1 MIARGSTAGLSG
13 GLRLRF
19 RTLSIF
25 LGFFVMGFVDAVGTL
40 VGFAQKQFHLSGAQ
54 AGLLPFFGFI
64 AFALFSVPAGV
75 VADRKGKKFLLV
87 ASLAVVLAGQLI
99 PSFSVA
105 RYSLLLGAIFL
116 IGVGMA
122 ALQVAGNPIMRD
134 VSAPGRYARNLT
146 FAQFIKSL
154 GSISGPYLT
163 AQLIVLG
170 FAWYHVFPVFAAVT
184 VLTLLLVAALPV
196 TETHGDEVPASV
208 GSSFALLA
216 EPPVAL
222 AVLGIFLY
230 VGAEVGLNSWLAT
243 LLARDFGMDLGS
255 SATRLGPGLFFIAL
269 AAGRLLGSGVLSF
282 MGARRFF
289 LVSAL
294 MGLAGLGALLFGS
307 RPLALAGIACC
318 GLGFANIW
326 PLIFSLT
333 VESRPERSGA
343 LSGLMCMAIFG
354 GAVMPALMGLVADH
368 TGVRLAFLVP
378 LAAFVYLTLLA
389 LGSRGAT
396 TPRPATAA
404 TTATTPT
411 PTSPA
416 APPPAASARARA

>member
-1 MIARGSTAGLSG
+1 
-13 GLRLRF
+13 LRF
-19 RTLSIF
+19 RTLPIF

-40 VGFAQKQFHLSGAQ
+40 VGFAEKQFHLTGAQ

-75 VADRKGKKFLLV
+75 LADRRGKKFLMV
-87 ASLAVVLAGQLI
+87 ASLAVVLAGQAI
-99 PSFSVA
+99 PSLSVG
-105 RYSLLLGAIFL
+105 RYGLLLGAIFL

-163 AQLIVLG
+163 AQVIALG
-170 FAWYHVFPVFAAVT
+170 FAWYRVFPVFAAVT
-184 VLTLLLVAALPV
+184 LVTLLLVAALPV
-196 TETHGDEVPASV
+196 ATGEDARGDARGDDVRASV

-230 VGAEVGLNSWLAT
+230 VGAEVGLNSWLAS
-243 LLARDFGMDLGS
+243 LLAGSFGMDLAS

-294 MGLAGLGALLFGS
+294 LGLGGLALLLLGS

-318 GLGFANIW
+318 GLGFANVW
-326 PLIFSLT
+326 PLVFSLT

-343 LSGLMCMAIFG
+343 LSGLMCMAIAG
-354 GAVMPALMGLVADH
+354 GALMPPLMGLVADRA
-368 TGVRLAFLVP
+368 GVRLAFLVP
-378 LAAFVYLTLLA
+378 LAAFVYLSLLA
-389 LGSRGAT
+389 LGGLR
-396 TPRPATAA
+396 TAA
-404 TTATTPT
+404 DPPPPGLA
-411 PTSPA
+411 PA
-416 APPPAASARARA
+416 APRSPRQPAPAAASARGQGPGQGPG

>member
-1 MIARGSTAGLSG
+1 M
-13 GLRLRF
+13 RF
-19 RTLSIF
+19 RTLPIF

-40 VGFAQKQFHLSGAQ
+40 VGFAEKEFHLSGAQ

-75 VADRKGKKFLLV
+75 VADRRGKKLLLA

-99 PSFSVA
+99 PTFTVA
-105 RYSLLLGAIFL
+105 RYELLLGAIFL

-163 AQLIVLG
+163 AQLIALG

-184 VLTLLLVAALPV
+184 LLTLLLVAALPV
-196 TETHGDEVPASV
+196 PETRGDMVPASV

-243 LLARDFGMDLGS
+243 LLARDFGMDLGT

-294 MGLAGLGALLFGS
+294 LGAAGLGLLFLGS
-307 RPLALAGIACC
+307 RPAALAGIACC

-326 PLIFSLT
+326 PLVFSLT

-368 TGVRLAFLVP
+368 AGVRLAFLVP
-378 LAAFVYLTLLA
+378 LAAFAYLTLLA
-389 LGSRGAT
+389 LGSRGAAGT
-396 TPRPATAA
+396 M
-404 TTATTPT
+404 
-411 PTSPA
+411 
-416 APPPAASARARA
+416 PPPAPAGASSRARAQAGLEPASGP

>member
-1 MIARGSTAGLSG
+1 M
-13 GLRLRF
+13 RF
-19 RTLSIF
+19 RTLPIF

-40 VGFAQKQFHLSGAQ
+40 VGFAEKEFHLSGAQ

-75 VADRKGKKFLLV
+75 VADRRGKKLLLA

-99 PSFSVA
+99 PTFTVA
-105 RYSLLLGAIFL
+105 RYELLLGAIFL

-163 AQLIVLG
+163 AQLIALG

-184 VLTLLLVAALPV
+184 LLTLLLVAALPV
-196 TETHGDEVPASV
+196 PETRGDMVPASV

-243 LLARDFGMDLGS
+243 LLAR
-255 SATRLGPGLFFIAL
+255 
-269 AAGRLLGSGVLSF
+269 
-282 MGARRFF
+282 
-289 LVSAL
+289 
-294 MGLAGLGALLFGS
+294 
-307 RPLALAGIACC
+307 
-318 GLGFANIW
+318 
-326 PLIFSLT
+326 
-333 VESRPERSGA
+333 
-343 LSGLMCMAIFG
+343 
-354 GAVMPALMGLVADH
+354 
-368 TGVRLAFLVP
+368 
-378 LAAFVYLTLLA
+378 
-389 LGSRGAT
+389 
-396 TPRPATAA
+396 
-404 TTATTPT
+404 
-411 PTSPA
+411 
-416 APPPAASARARA
+416 

>member
-1 MIARGSTAGLSG
+1 
-13 GLRLRF
+13 LRF
-19 RTLSIF
+19 RTLPIF

-40 VGFAQKQFHLSGAQ
+40 VGFAEKQFHLTGAQ

-75 VADRKGKKFLLV
+75 LADRRGKKFLMV
-87 ASLAVVLAGQLI
+87 ASLAVVLAGQAI
-99 PSFSVA
+99 PSVSVG
-105 RYSLLLGAIFL
+105 RYGLLLGAIFL

-154 GSISGPYLT
+154 GSISGPYL
-163 AQLIVLG
+163 APELIALG
-170 FAWYHVFPVFAAVT
+170 FAWHRVFPVFAAVT
-184 VLTLLLVAALPV
+184 LVTLLLVAALPV
-196 TETHGDEVPASV
+196 ATGEDARDDARGGVRGGDAPASI

-230 VGAEVGLNSWLAT
+230 VGAEVGLNSWLAS
-243 LLARDFGMDLGS
+243 LLAGSFGMDLAS

-294 MGLAGLGALLFGS
+294 LGLGGLALLLLGS

-318 GLGFANIW
+318 GLGFANVW
-326 PLIFSLT
+326 PLVFSLT

-343 LSGLMCMAIFG
+343 LSGLMCMAIAG
-354 GAVMPALMGLVADH
+354 GALMPPLMGLVADRA
-368 TGVRLAFLVP
+368 GVRLAFLVP
-378 LAAFVYLTLLA
+378 LAAFVYLSLLA
-389 LGSRGAT
+389 LGGLR
-396 TPRPATAA
+396 TAA
-404 TTATTPT
+404 DPPPPGLA
-411 PTSPA
+411 PA
-416 APPPAASARARA
+416 APRSPRLPAPAAASARGQGPGQGPG

>member
-1 MIARGSTAGLSG
+1 MIARGRAAAAGGRARPG
-13 GLRLRF
+13 GLAEARLRF
-19 RTLSIF
+19 RTLPIF

-40 VGFAQKQFHLSGAQ
+40 VGFAEKEFHLTGAQ
-54 AGLLPFFGFI
+54 AGLLPFCGFI

-75 VADRKGKKFLLV
+75 LADRRGKKLLMV
-87 ASLAVVLAGQLI
+87 LSLAVVLAGQAI
-99 PSFSVA
+99 PSLSVA
-105 RYSLLLGAIFL
+105 RYGLLLGAIFL

-163 AQLIVLG
+163 AQVIALG

-184 VLTLLLVAALPV
+184 LVTLLLVAALPV
-196 TETHGDEVPASV
+196 AESRGDAVPASV

-216 EPPVAL
+216 EPPVAR

-230 VGAEVGLNSWLAT
+230 VGAEVGLNSWLAS
-243 LLARDFGMDLGS
+243 LLAGSFGMDLGS

-294 MGLAGLGALLFGS
+294 LGLAGLGLLLLAS

-318 GLGFANIW
+318 GLGFANVW
-326 PLIFSLT
+326 PLVFSLT

-343 LSGLMCMAIFG
+343 LSGLMCMAIVG
-354 GAVMPALMGLVADH
+354 GAVMPPLMGLVADRA
-368 TGVRLAFLVP
+368 GVRLAFLVP
-378 LAAFVYLTLLA
+378 LAAFVYLALLA
-389 LGSRGAT
+389 LGGRGTAA
-396 TPRPATAA
+396 ATA
-404 TTATTPT
+404 T
-411 PTSPA
+411 
-416 APPPAASARARA
+416 PPARGQAPG